1 MEAQSQEPDPQ
12 ARLFDLHGCI
22 ALVTGASSGLGRHF
36 AQTLAARGAK
46 VALAARRIDRL
57 ESLARKIEDA
67 GGVAHPIR
75 MDVTANES
83 VERALDAVQ
92 SALGIPDILINN
104 SGIARTAATLQ
115 TGEEDWSAVIDTN
128 LTGAWRVARLTAQ
141 RMVQA
146 QQPGAIV
153 NILSILA
160 FGIAGGLGAY
170 AASKAGLLQL
180 TRTMAMELA
189 RHRIRVNAIA
199 PGYVRTDMNRGYFE
213 SEAGKAMIRRIP
225 QRRIADPAEIDGAL
239 LLLAGPASSYM
250 TGSTIVVDGGHLAAG
265 L

>member
-1 MEAQSQEPDPQ
+1 MSAQSQEPDPQ
-12 ARLFDLHGCI
+12 SRLFDLQGRI

-36 AQTLAARGAK
+36 AKTLAAHGAK
-46 VALAARRIDRL
+46 VALAARRFDRI
-57 ESLARKIEDA
+57 ESLARNIHKT
-67 GGVAHPIR
+67 GGVAHPVR
-75 MDVTANES
+75 MDVTSHES

-92 SALGIPDILINN
+92 SALGAPDILINN
-104 SGIARTAATLQ
+104 SGIARTAPAFEMR
-115 TGEEDWSAVIDTN
+115 EEDWSAVIDTN
-128 LTGAWRVARLTAQ
+128 LSGAWRVARQTAQ
-141 RMVQA
+141 RMVKSGH
-146 QQPGAIV
+146 PGAIV

-160 FGIAGGLGAY
+160 FGVAGNLGAY

-199 PGYVRTDMNRGYFE
+199 PGYVRTDMNRDYFA
-213 SEAGKAMIRRIP
+213 SEAGKSMIRRIP
-225 QRRIADPAEIDGAL
+225 QRRIADPAELDGAL
-239 LLLAGPASSYM
+239 LLLASDASSYM